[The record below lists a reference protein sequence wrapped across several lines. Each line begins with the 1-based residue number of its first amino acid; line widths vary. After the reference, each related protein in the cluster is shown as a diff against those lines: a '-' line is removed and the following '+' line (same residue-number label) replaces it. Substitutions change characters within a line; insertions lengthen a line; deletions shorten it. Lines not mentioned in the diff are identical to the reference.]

1 MVIRDNRGTSD
12 IFEEIPAIL
21 VVIVAL
27 FIFLMTI
34 AEGFI
39 SYSERKEEDR
49 LAQQLDSFC
58 NSVLSFE
65 PLIFDSEPGRFDSS
79 KLDEMGRDKLQDFFS
94 PETLGFH
101 YNITIVDVGLY
112 EDKHNWVA
120 GEELGESERSR
131 TISVPVIISNGYGQH
146 HPALMGITIWEA

>member
-1 MVIRDNRGTSD
+1 MVVRDDGGTAD

-58 NSVLSFE
+58 DSVLSFE
-65 PLIFDSEPGRFDSS
+65 PLIFASEPGRFDSS
-79 KLDEMGRDKLQDFFS
+79 KLDEMGRGRLQDSFS

-101 YNITIVDVGLY
+101 YNITIVDISLY
-112 EDKHNWVA
+112 EEKFNWVA
-120 GEELGESERSR
+120 GEEISRSERSR
-131 TISVPVIISNGYGQH
+131 ATSVPVIISNGYGQH
-146 HPALMGITIWEA
+146 HPALMGITIWGV